1 MGWDGVLRHS
11 GHTGPPPHAGGM
23 GRHGGSEPR
32 SQATPAPQ
40 PSIQQTTASALR
52 DRKHSILKTGSGGA
66 GRGRAGHHVS
76 TSSGL
81 SNHQGPPSN
90 QRPPSA
96 TARATVT
103 ATPQSSPASPPC
115 LAGTGHSGPVASST
129 WHQSHHRKKKHTIT
143 RASEAGPD
151 LSPSC
156 WTQTCLSLPKT
167 QPSHWHLHDVL
178 TSGPLHL
185 LFPLPECPSSGS
197 WPGQVLLDMYISAQ
211 CHPLKRC
218 PLIHVNTHIHTH
230 ATGNNHITSP
240 VLCFSISSQKL
251 VCLLVSCLTAI
262 SDDQSQRSKGLAV
275 PYLLL

>member
-1 MGWDGVLRHS
+1 MENILYSCASPRVMSPELGESSEASRGPVGWDGVLRHS

-103 ATPQSSPASPPC
+103 ATPWSSPASPPC

-129 WHQSHHRKKKHTIT
+129 WHQSHHRKKNT
-143 RASEAGPD
+143 P
-151 LSPSC
+151 SP
-156 WTQTCLSLPKT
+156 
-167 QPSHWHLHDVL
+167 
-178 TSGPLHL
+178 GPLR
-185 LFPLPECPSSGS
+185 
-197 WPGQVLLDMYISAQ
+197 PG
-211 CHPLKRC
+211 
-218 PLIHVNTHIHTH
+218 
-230 ATGNNHITSP
+230 
-240 VLCFSISSQKL
+240 
-251 VCLLVSCLTAI
+251 LT
-262 SDDQSQRSKGLAV
+262 
-275 PYLLL
+275 